1 MDKVISLNAYFS
13 QLLTSPCSS
22 SPFQK
27 TPAGSEKKKTTTYYD
42 PLVPFQNWYLLLKT
56 AI

>member
-1 MDKVISLNAYFS
+1 MDKITSLNVYFS

-27 TPAGSEKKKTTTYYD
+27 TPAGSEGKNPHTMT
-42 PLVPFQNWYLLLKT
+42 P
-56 AI
+56 